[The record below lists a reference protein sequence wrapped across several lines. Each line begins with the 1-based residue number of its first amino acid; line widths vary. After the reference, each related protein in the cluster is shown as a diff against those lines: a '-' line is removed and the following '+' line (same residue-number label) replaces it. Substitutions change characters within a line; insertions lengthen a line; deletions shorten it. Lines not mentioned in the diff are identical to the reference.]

1 MKKKNKVNHN
11 IMKNYKVGRLVKDD
25 KKNRILVFF
34 ADFLSFTF

>member
-25 KKNRILVFF
+25 KKKQDFGFF